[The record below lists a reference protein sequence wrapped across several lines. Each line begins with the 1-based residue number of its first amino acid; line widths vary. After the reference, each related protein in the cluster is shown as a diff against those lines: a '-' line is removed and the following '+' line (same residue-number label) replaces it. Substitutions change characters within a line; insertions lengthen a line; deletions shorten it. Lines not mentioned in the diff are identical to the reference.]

1 MRPSRLR
8 MRHDVST
15 PPPDPP
21 LTARRTAVLIA
32 LPVAVLVVAS
42 HPVPSAAFVA
52 GVLAARCGVRSLAR
66 RLRLGTIRRRLVPV
80 CVPGTNVCLGA

>member
-1 MRPSRLR
+1 

-15 PPPDPP
+15 PPHDPP
-21 LTARRTAVLIA
+21 LTALGMALSIA
-32 LPVAVLVVAS
+32 LLAAVLVVAS
-42 HPVPSAAFVA
+42 YPVPSAAFVA

-66 RLRLGTIRRRLVPV
+66 RLRPGTIRRRLTPM